1 MVALGAF
8 MTCIAIGAM
17 FSLAVFL
24 RPIIES
30 TGWSNTAVST
40 AMTLNFL
47 AMGAAGF
54 GWGALS
60 DRIGPRPVVLA
71 GAVLLGLGLFLASR
85 AQSALEFQV
94 AFGLLVGTAV
104 GSFFAPMIAAVMG
117 WITEHRGLA
126 VSLVSV
132 GVGVAPM
139 TMSPFAAWLITQMD
153 WRSAQLIIAA
163 LVFVTLVPAAL
174 FVRRPPA
181 AAAAAEQGAAAGPQM
196 SLRDAFFSA
205 PFMVLAL
212 TFFACCAAHAG
223 PIFHTVTYAM
233 TCGLAPLAA
242 VTVYSVEGLAGLGG
256 RLALGVLADRLGVKR
271 VLIAGLLIQAV
282 AAGMFIFASR
292 LGEFY
297 AVAAVFGF
305 AYGGVMPLYAVLARE
320 YFGQRILGA
329 VFGAAAM
336 VSSLGMALGPAIGGW
351 IYDSFGR
358 YTWMYLF
365 SAAIGLAAAA
375 IAFAFPPLPKAASA
389 FAPAPAYKGN
399 CHGLCRWILIAG
411 AEEKPGGVPKNGDPR
426 GQGMARARRARLQGV
441 HRRRR
446 EEGQVDLVPAG
457 GEV

>member
-1 MVALGAF
+1 MKDPRYGWVMVALGAF

-24 RPIIES
+24 RPITES
-30 TGWSNTAVST
+30 TGWSTTAVST

-60 DRIGPRPVVLA
+60 DRIGPRPVVLV
-71 GAVLLGLGLFLASR
+71 GAVLLGLGLFLASH
-85 AQSALEFQV
+85 AQTALQFQL
-94 AFGLLVGTAV
+94 AFGLLVGVAV
-104 GSFFAPMIAAVMG
+104 GSFFSPMIAAVMG
-117 WITEHRGLA
+117 WISEHRGLA

-153 WRSAQLIIAA
+153 WRAAQQIIAV
-163 LVFVTLVPAAL
+163 LVWATLVPAAL

-181 AAAAAEQGAAAGPQM
+181 SAAGPTEAGGPRT
-196 SLRDAFFSA
+196 SLRDAFVSM
-205 PFMVLAL
+205 PFVVLAL

-223 PIFHTVTYAM
+223 PIFHTVSYAM

-242 VTVYSVEGLAGLGG
+242 VTIYSVEGLAGLGG

-271 VLIAGLLIQAV
+271 VLIAGLMIQAV
-282 AAGMFIFASR
+282 AAFMFIFASQ

-297 AVAAVFGF
+297 AVAATFGF

-336 VSSLGMALGPAIGGW
+336 VSSLGMAAGPAIGGW
-351 IYDSFGR
+351 IFDSFGR
-358 YTWMYLF
+358 YTWMYVY
-365 SAAIGLAAAA
+365 SAAIGLGAVA
-375 IAFAFPPLPKAASA
+375 IALAFPPFPKAAGAS
-389 FAPAPAYKGN
+389 PAA
-399 CHGLCRWILIAG
+399 A
-411 AEEKPGGVPKNGDPR
+411 
-426 GQGMARARRARLQGV
+426 
-441 HRRRR
+441 
-446 EEGQVDLVPAG
+446 
-457 GEV
+457 

>member
-1 MVALGAF
+1 MNHRYGWVMVALGAL

-24 RPIIES
+24 QPITAA
-30 TGWSNTAVST
+30 TGWSHTEVSS
-40 AMTLNFL
+40 AMTLGFL

-60 DRIGPRPVVLA
+60 DRIGPRSVVLA

-85 AQSALEFQV
+85 AQSPLQFQL
-94 AFGLLVGTAV
+94 AFGLLVGIAV
-104 GSFFAPMIAAVMG
+104 GSFFTPMIAAVMG
-117 WITEHRGLA
+117 WMTEHRGLA

-139 TMSPFAAWLITQMD
+139 TMSPFSAWLITQMD
-153 WRSAQLIIAA
+153 WRSAQVVLAVIVWTA
-163 LVFVTLVPAAL
+163 LVPAAL

-181 AAAAAEQGAAAGPQM
+181 AQAATEQDTAEGPPM
-196 SLRDAFFSA
+196 SLRDAFVSP
-205 PFMVLAL
+205 PFIVLAL

-242 VTVYSVEGLAGLGG
+242 VTIYSVEGLAGLGG
-256 RLALGVLADRLGVKR
+256 RLALGVLSDRLGVKR

-282 AAGMFIFASR
+282 AAGAFVFASR

-297 AVAAVFGF
+297 AVAATFGF

-336 VSSLGMALGPAIGGW
+336 VSSLGMALGPAVGGW
-351 IYDSFGR
+351 IFDRFGA
-358 YTWMYLF
+358 YTWLY
-365 SAAIGLAAAA
+365 IGSFAVGMGAVA
-375 IAFAFPPLPKAASA
+375 IALAFPP
-389 FAPAPAYKGN
+389 
-399 CHGLCRWILIAG
+399 
-411 AEEKPGGVPKNGDPR
+411 V
-426 GQGMARARRARLQGV
+426 RRISFNL
-441 HRRRR
+441 R
-446 EEGQVDLVPAG
+446 EMQA
-457 GEV
+457 

>member
-1 MVALGAF
+1 MKELRYGWVMVALGAF
-8 MTCIAIGAM
+8 ITCIAIGAM

-24 RPIIES
+24 RPITEA
-30 TGWSNTAVST
+30 TGWSSTAVSG

-60 DRIGPRPVVLA
+60 DRIGPRSVVLA
-71 GAVLLGLGLFLASR
+71 GAVLLGLGLFLASK
-85 AQSALEFQV
+85 AQTALQFQL
-94 AFGLLVGTAV
+94 AFGLLVGIAV
-104 GSFFAPMIAAVMG
+104 GSFFTPMIAAVMG

-153 WRSAQLIIAA
+153 WRSAQVVLAV
-163 LVFVTLVPAAL
+163 LVWATLVPAAL

-181 AAAAAEQGAAAGPQM
+181 SGPAAESISNPLEEKM
-196 SLRDAFFSA
+196 SVGQALRSA
-205 PFMVLAL
+205 PFLVLAL

-223 PIFHTVTYAM
+223 PIFHTVSYAM

-256 RLALGVLADRLGVKR
+256 RLALGVAADRLGVKR
-271 VLIAGLLIQAV
+271 VLIAGLLIQAF
-282 AAGMFIFASR
+282 AAGAFVYASR

-297 AVAAVFGF
+297 AVAAIFGF

-336 VSSLGMALGPAIGGW
+336 VSSLGMALGPALGGW
-351 IYDSFGR
+351 IFDTFGR
-358 YTWMYLF
+358 YTWMYLG
-365 SAAIGLAAAA
+365 SAAIGLGAVA
-375 IAFAFPPLPKAASA
+375 IALAFPPFPGKSAS
-389 FAPAPAYKGN
+389 
-399 CHGLCRWILIAG
+399 L
-411 AEEKPGGVPKNGDPR
+411 
-426 GQGMARARRARLQGV
+426 RLK
-441 HRRRR
+441 
-446 EEGQVDLVPAG
+446 EAT
-457 GEV
+457 

>member
-1 MVALGAF
+1 MKEPRYAWIMVALGAL
-8 MTCIAIGAM
+8 MTCVAIGAM

-24 RPIIES
+24 RPITEA
-30 TGWSNTAVST
+30 TGWSTTAVSS

-71 GAVLLGLGLFLASR
+71 GAILLGLGLFLASR
-85 AQSALEFQV
+85 ATTPVQFML
-94 AFGLLVGTAV
+94 AFGVLVGIAA
-104 GSFFAPMIAAVMG
+104 GSFFTPMIAAVMG
-117 WITEHRGLA
+117 WFTAHRGLA

-132 GVGVAPM
+132 GIGVAPM

-153 WRSAQLIIAA
+153 WRAAQVVFAVIVWATLI
-163 LVFVTLVPAAL
+163 PAAL

-181 AAAAAEQGAAAGPQM
+181 AQAAAAISAEGPPM
-196 SLRDAFFSA
+196 RLRDAFVSA
-205 PFMVLAL
+205 PFIVLAV

-223 PIFHTVTYAM
+223 PIFHTVSYAM

-271 VLIAGLLIQAV
+271 VLIAGLLIQAF
-282 AAGMFIFASR
+282 AAGAFIFASR

-297 AVAAVFGF
+297 LVAAIFGF

-336 VSSLGMALGPAIGGW
+336 VSSLGMALGPAVGGW

-358 YTWMYLF
+358 YTWMYLA
-365 SAAIGLAAAA
+365 SAAIGLGAVAVAL
-375 IAFAFPPLPKAASA
+375 AFPPFGKSA
-389 FAPAPAYKGN
+389 RIVSP
-399 CHGLCRWILIAG
+399 
-411 AEEKPGGVPKNGDPR
+411 
-426 GQGMARARRARLQGV
+426 
-441 HRRRR
+441 
-446 EEGQVDLVPAG
+446 VPA
-457 GEV
+457 

>member
-1 MVALGAF
+1 MSERRYGWVMVALGAF
-8 MTCIAIGAM
+8 MTCVAVGAM

-24 RPIIES
+24 RPITES
-30 TGWSNTAVST
+30 TGWSHTAVSA

-71 GAVLLGLGLFLASR
+71 GAVLLGLGLFLASS
-85 AQSALEFQV
+85 AQSALAFQV
-94 AFGLLVGTAV
+94 SFGLLVGIAV
-104 GSFFAPMIAAVMG
+104 GSFFSPMIAAVMG
-117 WITEHRGLA
+117 WITERRGLA
-126 VSLVSV
+126 VALVSV

-153 WRSAQLIIAA
+153 WRAA
-163 LVFVTLVPAAL
+163 LTVFAVLVWATLVPAAL
-174 FVRRPPA
+174 FARRPPA
-181 AAAAAEQGAAAGPQM
+181 APAAEQTAGEGAQM
-196 SLRDAFFSA
+196 SLRDAFVSA
-205 PFMVLAL
+205 PFVILAL

-233 TCGLAPLAA
+233 TCGIAPLAA

-282 AAGMFIFASR
+282 AAFAFIFASR

-297 AVAAVFGF
+297 AVAALFGF

-351 IYDSFGR
+351 IFDTFGR
-358 YTWMYLF
+358 YTWIYVY
-365 SAAIGLAAAA
+365 SAAIGLGAVA
-375 IAFAFPPLPKAASA
+375 IALAFPP
-389 FAPAPAYKGN
+389 FAKPALK
-399 CHGLCRWILIAG
+399 
-411 AEEKPGGVPKNGDPR
+411 
-426 GQGMARARRARLQGV
+426 LQGA
-441 HRRRR
+441 
-446 EEGQVDLVPAG
+446 QA
-457 GEV
+457 

>member
-1 MVALGAF
+1 MKIKYGWVMVALGAF

-24 RPIIES
+24 QPITQA
-30 TGWSNTAVST
+30 TGWSHTQVSG
-40 AMTLNFL
+40 AMTIGFL

-85 AQSALEFQV
+85 AQSALHFQL
-94 AFGLLVGTAV
+94 AFGLLVGIAI
-104 GSFFAPMIAAVMG
+104 GSFFSPMIAAVMG
-117 WITEHRGLA
+117 WMTSHRSLA

-153 WRSAQLIIAA
+153 WRAAQVVLAV
-163 LVFVTLVPAAL
+163 LVWATLVPAAL
-174 FVRRPPA
+174 FVRRPPTTPFSSESTNTA
-181 AAAAAEQGAAAGPQM
+181 VGEKI
-196 SLRDAFFSA
+196 SLGKALLSA
-205 PFMVLAL
+205 PFIVLAL
-212 TFFACCAAHAG
+212 TFFACCATHAG

-242 VTVYSVEGLAGLGG
+242 VTIYSVEGLAGLGG

-271 VLIAGLLIQAV
+271 VLIAGLLIQAL
-282 AAGMFIFASR
+282 AAGTFVFVSR

-297 AVAAVFGF
+297 AVAATFGF

-336 VSSLGMALGPAIGGW
+336 VSSLGMALGPAVGGW
-351 IYDSFGR
+351 IFDRFGA
-358 YTWMYLF
+358 YTWLYIGSF
-365 SAAIGLAAAA
+365 AIGMGAVA
-375 IAFAFPPLPKAASA
+375 IAFTFPPFRRQEQLQ
-389 FAPAPAYKGN
+389 PALA
-399 CHGLCRWILIAG
+399 
-411 AEEKPGGVPKNGDPR
+411 
-426 GQGMARARRARLQGV
+426 
-441 HRRRR
+441 
-446 EEGQVDLVPAG
+446 
-457 GEV
+457 

>member
-1 MVALGAF
+1 MSERRYGWVMVALGAL
-8 MTCIAIGAM
+8 MTCIAVGAM

-24 RPIIES
+24 RPITES
-30 TGWSNTAVST
+30 TGWSTTAVST

-71 GAVLLGLGLFLASR
+71 GAILLGLGLFLASR
-85 AQSALEFQV
+85 AQSPLAFQV
-94 AFGLLVGTAV
+94 SFGLLVGIAV
-104 GSFFAPMIAAVMG
+104 GSFFSPMIAAVMG

-139 TMSPFAAWLITQMD
+139 TMSPFAAWLVTQMD
-153 WRSAQLIIAA
+153 WRQAQLVIAV
-163 LVFVTLVPAAL
+163 LVWATLIPAAL

-181 AAAAAEQGAAAGPQM
+181 ASMADQGSVPGENM
-196 SLRDAFFSA
+196 GLRKAFVSA
-205 PFMVLAL
+205 PFIVLAL

-233 TCGLAPLAA
+233 TCGIAPIAA

-256 RLALGVLADRLGVKR
+256 RLALGVAADKLGVKR
-271 VLIAGLLIQAV
+271 VLIAGLVIQAL
-282 AAGMFIFASR
+282 AAFAFISASR

-297 AVAAVFGF
+297 LVAALFGF

-336 VSSLGMALGPAIGGW
+336 VSSLGMAAGPAIGGW
-351 IYDSFGR
+351 IYDSFGQ
-358 YTWMYLF
+358 YTWMYVY
-365 SAAIGLAAAA
+365 SGVIGLGAVA
-375 IAFAFPPLPKAASA
+375 IALAFPP
-389 FAPAPAYKGN
+389 F
-399 CHGLCRWILIAG
+399 
-411 AEEKPGGVPKNGDPR
+411 PR
-426 GQGMARARRARLQGV
+426 AVRTP
-441 HRRRR
+441 
-446 EEGQVDLVPAG
+446 VPAAA
-457 GEV
+457 